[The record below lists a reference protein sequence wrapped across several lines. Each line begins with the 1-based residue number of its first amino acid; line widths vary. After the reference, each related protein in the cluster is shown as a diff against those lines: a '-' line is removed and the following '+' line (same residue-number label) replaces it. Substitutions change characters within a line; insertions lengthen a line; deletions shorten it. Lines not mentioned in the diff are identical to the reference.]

1 MQPTEKKFVDGM
13 MFKRPKEGTPS
24 FVKGNISIKLNEFM
38 NFIAQNKV
46 IGEEWMNFTL
56 KESKGGKLYLE
67 LDTWKPST
75 NKPTFPSAK
84 DDINPNDIPF

>member
-13 MFKRPKEGTPS
+13 MFKRSKEGTPS

-67 LDTWKPST
+67 LDTWKPTPKGTEEEKKVIDASE
-75 NKPTFPSAK
+75 
-84 DDINPNDIPF
+84 IPF

>member
-24 FVKGNISIKLNEFM
+24 FVKGNISIKFTEFM
-38 NFIAQNKV
+38 NFMVQNKA
-46 IGEEWMNFTL
+46 IGEEWMNLTL

-67 LDTWKPST
+67 LDTWKPTPKGTEEEKKVIDASE
-75 NKPTFPSAK
+75 
-84 DDINPNDIPF
+84 IPF